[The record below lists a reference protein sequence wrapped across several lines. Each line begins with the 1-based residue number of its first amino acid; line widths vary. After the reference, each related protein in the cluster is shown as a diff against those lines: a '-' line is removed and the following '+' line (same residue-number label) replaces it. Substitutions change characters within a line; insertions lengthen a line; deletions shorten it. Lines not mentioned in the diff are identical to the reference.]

1 MNDYCLFD
9 TKILV
14 ASTVENKVVFCFIMV
29 CIGLIKYFAF
39 MKTVSTAKAKS
50 L

>member
-14 ASTVENKVVFCFIMV
+14 ASTVENKVVFCI
-29 CIGLIKYFAF
+29 IKVSIRLMKYLAF